1 MKQLKI
7 YWNKKWENKMVYKLL
22 NIFGK
27 SCVREFIKKL
37 KFKIFFNYAIKIFL
51 FAAIYSKWLT
61 RINKIRNES
70 EMYINFLL
78 IWF

>member
-1 MKQLKI
+1 
-7 YWNKKWENKMVYKLL
+7 MVYKLL

-37 KFKIFFNYAIKIFL
+37 KFKIFFNYVIKIFL
-51 FAAIYSKWLT
+51 FAAIYSKRLT

-70 EMYINFLL
+70 ECI
-78 IWF
+78 